1 MDIISNKVY
10 ENVTFDKD
18 CAVDEILTGAK
29 FIRCSFQG
37 MDLEDITTNKCTFS
51 ECNLKAIRLNGSKH
65 INSAF
70 TNCQF
75 DYANLFSSC
84 FEDCKMLGSSF
95 PETNFMG
102 ISITKGDWSYTN
114 LRLASFIGQDL
125 REVNFSRADMYR
137 CNLQKADLRGA
148 NLSFAILTQ
157 ASLCGAKLQDAI
169 VEGVDFRSANIK
181 GVFMDYTQ
189 AVIFARSF
197 GIIID

>member
-1 MDIISNKVY
+1 MDIKSKEVY

-18 CAVDEILTGAK
+18 CTVEETLTGAK

-37 MDLEDITTNKCTFS
+37 MDLENIITTKCMFS
-51 ECNLKAIRLNGSKH
+51 ECNMKAVRLNGSKH

-84 FEDCKMLGSSF
+84 FEDCKLLGSSF
-95 PETNFMG
+95 PEANFMG
-102 ISITKGDWSYTN
+102 ISIIKGDWSYTN
-114 LRLASFIGQDL
+114 LRLASFTGQDL

-148 NLSFAILTQ
+148 NLSYAILTQ
-157 ASLCGAKLQDAI
+157 ASLSGARLQDAI
-169 VEGVDFRSANIK
+169 VDGVDFKSANIK
-181 GVFMDYTQ
+181 GAFMDYTQ
-189 AVIFARSF
+189 AVSFARSF